1 MPCEAI
7 LGRLWVKN
15 LYQKII
21 LKLLESDNHERRR
34 LVSTSPTLFT
44 RPFFFQ
50 FANSANRESVLFFD
64 FFTQSKSLKYFLNDI
79 PAVVHR
85 FLVPFED
92 AERHS
97 GSQHKRLHK
106 GFVLLSR

>member
-64 FFTQSKSLKYFLNDI
+64 FFTKSKSLKYFLNDI
-79 PAVVHR
+79 PAVVRR

-97 GSQHKRLHK
+97 GSQYKRLHK

>member
-1 MPCEAI
+1 MSEEGWFRPAP
-7 LGRLWVKN
+7 LFSPDRFFSN
-15 LYQKII
+15 LPTVPT
-21 LKLLESDNHERRR
+21 ES
-34 LVSTSPTLFT
+34 LCF
-44 RPFFFQ
+44 
-50 FANSANRESVLFFD
+50 FFD

-79 PAVVHR
+79 PAVVRR